1 VISLDGAN
9 LQNMGLRLVNLSGGA
24 FYIPATYGTDRGAE
38 FASGGVDLSG
48 DDLSGANLSY
58 GSLQGACFS
67 Q

>member
-1 VISLDGAN
+1 
-9 LQNMGLRLVNLSGGA
+9 MGLRLVNLSGGA